1 MNNTK
6 TGHKEK
12 QYTITKSDLA
22 HLSQFLR
29 TRNIF
34 MYLTNNIKKHLDF
47 VKEYTHTHKYII
59 FYSQNN

>member
-47 VKEYTHTHKYII
+47 VKEYTHTQIYNILFTK
-59 FYSQNN
+59 